1 MITNSKEKKKQWQL
15 KIVIISLQQRSR
27 GLPMILSDGPCHSEE
42 RRDAHG
48 GKWNRAFLRK
58 GSWASLATA
67 PTHGPN
73 VKADPRGKAL
83 ISKISKSPESS
94 RLPPRHLVLLEP
106 SRGTAERE
114 RPTGEGGAHLT
125 PS

>member
-1 MITNSKEKKKQWQL
+1 
-15 KIVIISLQQRSR
+15 
-27 GLPMILSDGPCHSEE
+27 MILSEGPRHSEE

-73 VKADPRGKAL
+73 VKADPGGKAL

-94 RLPPRHLVLLEP
+94 RLPPRRLVLLEP
-106 SRGTAERE
+106 SRGTARASAAD
-114 RPTGEGGAHLT
+114 GGGGAHLT